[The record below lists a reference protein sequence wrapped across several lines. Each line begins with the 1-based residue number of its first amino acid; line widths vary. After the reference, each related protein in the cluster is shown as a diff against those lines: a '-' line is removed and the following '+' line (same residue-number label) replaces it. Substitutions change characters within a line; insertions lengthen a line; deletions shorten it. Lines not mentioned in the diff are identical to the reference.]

1 MTNNGAYSLGSFLA
15 TGTSRHNYGLALDL
29 TLVDSTGTELAMQTS
44 MHDLSW
50 YSASANNNANANLLR
65 DIMVGAGFI
74 GIASEW
80 WHFNDLEA
88 NAAIGSRYMTT
99 AFQVADCLTAACP

>member
-1 MTNNGAYSLGSFLA
+1 MCRCGGRKPVRRGQGRRPLPVCRAVGGAPVRPPPAPTMNAPALKLRQYCTDA
-15 TGTSRHNYGLALDL
+15 GLSPL
-29 TLVDSTGTELAMQTS
+29 
-44 MHDLSW
+44 
-50 YSASANNNANANLLR
+50 
-65 DIMVGAGFI
+65 
-74 GIASEW
+74 ASEW

>member
-1 MTNNGAYSLGSFLA
+1 MLFRSL
-15 TGTSRHNYGLALDL
+15 
-29 TLVDSTGTELAMQTS
+29 
-44 MHDLSW
+44 
-50 YSASANNNANANLLR
+50 
-65 DIMVGAGFI
+65 
-74 GIASEW
+74 ASEW